1 MIATK
6 WVTASAAAVLATVG
20 LMNSAG
26 AAPRA
31 LTGIDANGKTIDSGW
46 TWDTSAALAPLV
58 NLVFIRTEGNN
69 FFFEKDAEIQRISD
83 PIVITFNK
91 VGNNAST
98 LVINDEAVVNNTGQ
112 DWTSFR
118 MELSSGSSTSGT
130 PNFAF
135 ATSDGAPGIGDFRI
149 DPFTTF
155 TFSQGNSALQ
165 LSGGTVKAGSTWFPG
180 SQSNSG
186 LSLVANAND
195 TTFTLKE
202 IPSGGGVII
211 PLPAAAWTGLSG
223 LLGLGLIGAAKRV
236 RRIA

>member
-1 MIATK
+1 MNAK
-6 WVTASAAAVLATVG
+6 WVTASAAAALLASVG
-20 LMNSAG
+20 FVNTAN
-26 AAPRA
+26 AAPKA
-31 LTGIDANGKTIDSGW
+31 LTGIDANGNTIDSGW

-58 NLVFIRTEGNN
+58 NLVFIRAEGNN

-83 PIVITFNK
+83 PIVITFNR

-98 LVINDEAVVNNTGQ
+98 LVINDEAVVNNSGE
-112 DWTSFR
+112 DWTNFR
-118 MELSSGSSTSGT
+118 MELSSGSSAGGT

-135 ATSDGAPGIGDFRI
+135 TTSDGAPGIGDFRI
-149 DPFTTF
+149 DPFTSF
-155 TFSQGNSALQ
+155 TFSNQNSTLE

-180 SQSNSG
+180 SQSNTG
-186 LSLVANAND
+186 LAIVASAND

-202 IPSGGGVII
+202 IPSGGGFVI

-223 LLGLGLIGAAKRV
+223 LLGLGLIGVAKRV